1 MKPMYALHKDNSGA
15 ILSAGSFSYD
25 YELQPWLRGL
35 DLRPGDSIEFGE
47 AVKRADEP
55 AEPITPAFIAEPSS
69 AGAEAAAAAEQP
81 F

>member
-1 MKPMYALHKDNSGA
+1 MKPMYALHKDSSGA

-25 YELQPWLRGL
+25 YELQPWLRTL
-35 DLRPGDSIEFGE
+35 DLRPGDRIEFGE

-55 AEPITPAFIAEPSS
+55 GEPFTPAFIAEPPP
-69 AGAEAAAAAEQP
+69 AAPEATAAAEQP